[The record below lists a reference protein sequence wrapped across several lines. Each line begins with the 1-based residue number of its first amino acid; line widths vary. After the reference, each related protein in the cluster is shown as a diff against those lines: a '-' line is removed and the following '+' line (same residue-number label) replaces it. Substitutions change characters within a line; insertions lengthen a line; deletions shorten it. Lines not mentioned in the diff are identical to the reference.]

1 MITYSLNKMEEPMG
15 IEISDEELL
24 SMEPELL
31 LRLQEYLKNFRENN
45 KHRVTENL
53 DKENEEKF
61 HIENEIELNVIK
73 SWHEPIGQA
82 TFEEVETN
90 DGKFLGTRVTQNGR
104 TYIARKWEITAEI
117 KDILSKAAELGFSKY
132 WRHGQPQN
140 AYFLG
145 GKNYYK
151 GSPHISCSRKHSD
164 YWVFGLDEYC
174 RRKESGKQI
183 LKEITF
189 NKLYGIYWETALT
202 GEPQNPTEGK
212 LVQGSY
218 KIQNF
223 GGQCFRI
230 HPDDFEK
237 ALVHFSENYQDED

>member
-1 MITYSLNKMEEPMG
+1 MINYSLNNIEELMG

-45 KHRVTENL
+45 KDKVTENL
-53 DKENEEKF
+53 VVENVKNSHEENELA
-61 HIENEIELNVIK
+61 LNVIK
-73 SWHEPIGQA
+73 NWHEPIGQA
-82 TFEEVETN
+82 SFEEVETK

-104 TYIARKWEITAEI
+104 TYIARKWEITTEI
-117 KDILSKAAELGFSKY
+117 KDKLSRAADLGFSKY

-140 AYFLG
+140 SYFLG
-145 GKNYYK
+145 GINYYK

-164 YWVFGLDEYC
+164 PWVFALDEYC
-174 RRKESGKQI
+174 RGKAGGKQI

-189 NKLYGIYWETALT
+189 NKLYELYWETALT
-202 GEPQNPTEGK
+202 GEPQKPTEGALLK
-212 LVQGSY
+212 GSY

-223 GGQCFRI
+223 GGRCFRV
-230 HPDDFEK
+230 HPDDFAK
-237 ALVHFSENYQDED
+237 VLVHFSENYKDDD